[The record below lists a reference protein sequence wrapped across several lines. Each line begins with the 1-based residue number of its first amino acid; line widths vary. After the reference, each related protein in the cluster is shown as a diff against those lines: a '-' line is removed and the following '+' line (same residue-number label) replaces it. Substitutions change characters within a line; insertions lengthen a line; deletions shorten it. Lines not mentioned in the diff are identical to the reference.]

1 MGCNIDA
8 SQCTQ
13 RMIAVFDIRTIV
25 ECSPHCGQT
34 ETSSK
39 RCRQFTHR

>member
-1 MGCNIDA
+1 MGWSIEP

-13 RMIAVFDIRTIV
+13 RMIAVLDIRTIV

-34 ETSSK
+34 DTSS
-39 RCRQFTHR
+39 